1 MIINDHYLFSLF
13 VCDPIA
19 REWYPCDVALSIVYV
34 FVSVYL
40 LLSIEIQTQKVS
52 RPLCTYL
59 KRYGEVMY
67 VPKRSQVI
75 TTRDWKGHGAVS
87 AVPIMTIQSIDRTMG
102 SDYLFWNE
110 YTILW

>member
-1 MIINDHYLFSLF
+1 
-13 VCDPIA
+13 
-19 REWYPCDVALSIVYV
+19 
-34 FVSVYL
+34 
-40 LLSIEIQTQKVS
+40 
-52 RPLCTYL
+52 
-59 KRYGEVMY
+59 MY

-110 YTILW
+110 YTIL